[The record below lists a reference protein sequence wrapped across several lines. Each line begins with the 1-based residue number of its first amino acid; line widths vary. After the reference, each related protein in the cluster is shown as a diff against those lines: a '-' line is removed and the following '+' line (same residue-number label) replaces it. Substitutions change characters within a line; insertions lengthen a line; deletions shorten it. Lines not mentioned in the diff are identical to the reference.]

1 MPDKLVKDVQWIG
14 NKRVLT
20 FEDGSTEEKV
30 FEGDPGG
37 VIASSG
43 GSKTV
48 QIDRRSL
55 GQRRAVTGK

>member
-1 MPDKLVKDVQWIG
+1 VVDKLVKYVQWIG

-30 FEGDPGG
+30 LEGRGG
-37 VIASSG
+37 VINDTVG
-43 GSKTV
+43 LKTV